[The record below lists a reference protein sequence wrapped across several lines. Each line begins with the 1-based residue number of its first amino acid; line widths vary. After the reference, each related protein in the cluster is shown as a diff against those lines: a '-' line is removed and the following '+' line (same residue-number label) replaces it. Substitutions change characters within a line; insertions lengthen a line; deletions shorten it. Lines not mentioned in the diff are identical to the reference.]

1 MTTAESI
8 DAFAARYPFPLDDFQ
23 VRAIRALESGRSVL
37 VAAPT
42 GTGKTVVA
50 DYGVALARRLGM
62 RAIYTAPIKA
72 LSNQKF
78 HDWRAVHGNDVGLL
92 TGDVSENPD
101 GRILVMTTKVLRN
114 MLVRGGDALAD
125 TAVVIF
131 DEVHFLADPDR
142 GTTWEEAIL
151 SCPAHVRLVCL
162 SATISNAAEIAR
174 WIERVHR
181 EVVLVEHPV
190 RAVPIDHLYLHDG
203 ALWPLVD
210 ADGTRHNPLRVGGE
224 LRVPRPPGVPRGAR
238 PQEQAHP
245 RDVLGLLG
253 AHGMLPV
260 IWFQFGR
267 RACEVGAAACLQP
280 GPYGTVPMDL
290 GGDREAHRRRAERV
304 TATLAVLRAE
314 DRALQQVQDIVRL
327 VGHGVAFHHAGVL
340 PVLKQLVEGLFTD
353 GLLSAVFATETLA
366 LGVNMPARSVVVTE
380 HTKYDGTA
388 RRVLLPNEYQQ
399 LAGRAGRRGMDARG
413 FSVNLYSP
421 WTPCG
426 EVQDLATAALF
437 PVRSAF
443 TARYHTVASLW
454 DGTARGLD
462 RLERLFSLSLRQFQ
476 TDDALRAVLDEVEEL
491 RSEVRSRHFACP
503 VDNVENDA
511 VVQYGAIRRDLAETR
526 RQVARGRTTVASA
539 ARDAGHLPWTPPA
552 PAMVKRAMAAF
563 TGGEV
568 VHLSDWRAD
577 RPSSSEAASPP
588 RPIFAAD
595 PDWEG
600 SPADSPH
607 RGRSSAS
614 ADAAG
619 GGGRTGPQTGVVARS
634 PSRPGAMAWAIF
646 LRREGTGPGV
656 FLVGEEVAA
665 VRQWGMVTRLAPPK
679 SSTTRVAVPE
689 ALRSARIGMPVDIYD
704 ASLRAGVSARLE
716 AFELPDASRYEA
728 ERAAR
733 QASLEARLVT
743 PHVEREAFLAAS
755 IVAHPCHACSH
766 RAAHER
772 AWKHE
777 REAQV
782 SLQQAE
788 ANAITVE
795 RLAATQA
802 TRILASIVGVLGEFG
817 ALTPVRDGL
826 AAPTDLAAALTAIYD
841 PTGLVLLNAARRGW
855 FDRLSPAD
863 LMEVVSWFCFD
874 RDAVRWNRFRLSA
887 VVREVRDRLAELSEA
902 LTEAE
907 ARADLAP
914 TPGPS
919 LVLEG
924 PVTAWC
930 RGASFAELLDGIGVA
945 EGDLLQVLNKTLD
958 LASQLRE
965 GLRNMG
971 LGEADETGHPV
982 PWAIGRWSRAM
993 LPGAAVA
1000 NTGPVGN
1007 SLVARLEEGDRL
1019 VRRGL
1024 VAESLRLIVSGAGP
1038 ETTSTDAAV
1047 AAVTERTAPVHQRPR
1062 RRRVSAVRRP
1072 RPAVMQEPPAC
1083 NHPGPI
1089 PRPDA
1094 HGE

>member
-1 MTTAESI
+1 MMGDGVLTNPSSNGSGSPTVSA
-8 DAFAARYPFPLDDFQ
+8 DPTRAFTEQYPFPLDDFQ
-23 VRAIRALESGRSVL
+23 LRAIRALESGRSVL

-50 DYGVALARRLGM
+50 DFGVDLAKRLGM

-78 HDWRAVHGNDVGLL
+78 HDWRAVHGNEVGLL
-92 TGDVSENPD
+92 TGDISENPD
-101 GRILVMTTKVLRN
+101 GRILVMTTEVLRN
-114 MLVRGGDALAD
+114 MLLRGGDALSD

-131 DEVHFLADPDR
+131 DEVHFLADPER

-151 SCPAHVRLVCL
+151 SCPPHVRLVCL

-174 WIERVHR
+174 WIGRVHR
-181 EVVLVEHPV
+181 EVTLIEHPV

-210 ADGTRHNPLRVGGE
+210 ADGTRHAPLRVGGE
-224 LRVPRPPGVPRGAR
+224 LRVPRPVGIPRGAR
-238 PQEQAHP
+238 PQEQPHP
-245 RDVLGLLG
+245 RDVLALLG
-253 AHGMLPV
+253 ANGMLPV

-267 RACEVGAAACLQP
+267 RACEIGAAACLQP
-280 GPYGTVPMDL
+280 GPYGAALVDL
-290 GGDREAHRRRAERV
+290 GGDREAHRRRDERIA
-304 TATLAVLRAE
+304 ATLAVLRAE

-380 HTKYDGTA
+380 HTKYDGTS

-421 WTPCG
+421 WTPCS
-426 EVQDLATAALF
+426 EVQDLATAPLF

-454 DGTARGLD
+454 DGTTRGRD

-491 RSEVRSRHFACP
+491 RSEVAARHYDCP
-503 VDNVENDA
+503 IDGVEDDA
-511 VVQYGAIRRDLAETR
+511 VVHYGALRRDLADTR
-526 RQVARGRTTVASA
+526 RQVVRGRTTLAAAS
-539 ARDAGHLPWTPPA
+539 RDAGHLPWTPPA
-552 PAMVKRAMAAF
+552 PAMVKRTMTAF

-568 VHLSDWRAD
+568 VHLSDWR
-577 RPSSSEAASPP
+577 EASAQQASDAKQ
-588 RPIFAAD
+588 AAD
-595 PDWEG
+595 
-600 SPADSPH
+600 A
-607 RGRSSAS
+607 SAS
-614 ADAAG
+614 TAPRDCD
-619 GGGRTGPQTGVVARS
+619 
-634 PSRPGAMAWAIF
+634 AMAWAIF

-656 FLVGEEVAA
+656 FLVGEEVVA
-665 VRQWGMVTRLAPPK
+665 VPQWGMVTRLAPPK
-679 SSTTRVAVPE
+679 AATTRIPVPS
-689 ALRSARIGMPVDIYD
+689 ALRD
-704 ASLRAGVSARLE
+704 APLGLPTDAYEANLRAGVSGRL
-716 AFELPDASRYEA
+716 ASFNLPDASHYEA
-728 ERAAR
+728 ERTAR
-733 QASLEARLVT
+733 QATLEARLVT
-743 PHVEREAFLAAS
+743 PHLEREAL
-755 IVAHPCHACSH
+755 IVTAMAAHPCHACTF
-766 RAAHER
+766 RGAHER
-772 AWKHE
+772 SWKHE

-788 ANAITVE
+788 TEAAGIS

-802 TRILASIVGVLGEFG
+802 TRILDAIVGVLGEFG

-826 AAPTDLAAALTAIYD
+826 AAPTDLATALTAIYD

-855 FDRLSPAD
+855 FDRLNPAD

-887 VVREVRDRLAELSEA
+887 VAREVRDRLAELSES
-902 LTEAE
+902 LSDAE
-907 ARADLAP
+907 AKADLPP

-924 PVTAWC
+924 PLTAWC
-930 RGASFAELLDGIGVA
+930 RGATFSELLDGIGVA

-965 GLRNMG
+965 GLRTMG
-971 LGEADETGHPV
+971 MGEADESGRPAPRV
-982 PWAIGRWSRAM
+982 IGRSRARRT
-993 LPGAAVA
+993 GAAA
-1000 NTGPVGN
+1000 NPAGPVGE

-1024 VAESLRLIVSGAGP
+1024 VAESLRLIVVGAGP

-1047 AAVTERTAPVHQRPR
+1047 AAAASVPSEPPMREKPR
-1062 RRRVSAVRRP
+1062 RRRVAAVRRP
-1072 RPAVMQEPPAC
+1072 RVSSGRDKPEA
-1083 NHPGPI
+1083 
-1089 PRPDA
+1089 
-1094 HGE
+1094 

>member
-1 MTTAESI
+1 VTTAEAI
-8 DAFAARYPFPLDDFQ
+8 DAFTAQYPFPLDDFQ
-23 VRAIRALESGRSVL
+23 VRAIGALESGRSVL

-101 GRILVMTTKVLRN
+101 GRILVMTTEVLRN
-114 MLVRGGDALAD
+114 MLLRRGDALGD

-174 WIERVHR
+174 WIGRVHR

-190 RAVPIDHLYLHDG
+190 RSVPIDHLYLHDG

-210 ADGTRHNPLRVGGE
+210 ADGTRHPPLRVGGE
-224 LRVPRPPGVPRGAR
+224 LRVPRPAGVPRGAR

-253 AHGMLPV
+253 SHGMLPV

-280 GPYGTVPMDL
+280 GPYGTVPMEL

-304 TATLAVLRAE
+304 TATLAVLRPE

-327 VGHGVAFHHAGVL
+327 VSHGVAFHHAGVL

-380 HTKYDGTA
+380 HTKYDGTS
-388 RRVLLPNEYQQ
+388 RRILLPNEYQQ

-421 WTPCG
+421 WTPCS
-426 EVQDLATAALF
+426 EVQDLATASLY

-454 DGTARGLD
+454 DGTARGRD

-476 TDDALRAVLDEVEEL
+476 TDDALRAVLDDVEEL
-491 RSEVRSRHFACP
+491 RTEVRSRHFACP
-503 VDNVENDA
+503 IDGIEDDA
-511 VVQYGAIRRDLAETR
+511 VVQYGAIRRDLADTR
-526 RQVARGRTTVASA
+526 RQAARGRLTVASA

-568 VHLSDWRAD
+568 VHLSDWRAA
-577 RPSSSEAASPP
+577 RPSLQEATKTLPNASPEASGE
-588 RPIFAAD
+588 R
-595 PDWEG
+595 
-600 SPADSPH
+600 SPADGSH
-607 RGRSSAS
+607 RGRSLAS
-614 ADAAG
+614 ADVAG
-619 GGGRTGPQTGVVARS
+619 AGDSAPQTAAPQPTGE
-634 PSRPGAMAWAIF
+634 PGTMDWAIF

-656 FLVGEEVAA
+656 FLVGEEVVA
-665 VRQWGMVTRLAPPK
+665 VPQWGMVTRLAPPK
-679 SSTTRVAVPE
+679 STTTRVAVPE
-689 ALRSARIGMPVDIYD
+689 ALRSARLGMPFDVYD
-704 ASLRAGVSARLE
+704 ASLRAGVSARLKS
-716 AFELPDASRYEA
+716 FGLPDASRHEA

-743 PHVEREAFLAAS
+743 PHVARETLLAAS
-755 IVAHPCHACSH
+755 MATHSCHACSH

-788 ANAITVE
+788 AAAVTVE

-802 TRILASIVGVLGEFG
+802 TRILDAIVGVLGEFG
-817 ALTPVRDGL
+817 VLTPVREGL
-826 AAPTDLAAALTAIYD
+826 AAPTDLAAALTAVYD
-841 PTGLVLLNAARRGW
+841 PSGLVLLNAARRGW
-855 FDRLSPAD
+855 FDRLNPAD

-887 VVREVRDRLAELSEA
+887 VAREVRDRLAELSES
-902 LTEAE
+902 LSEAE
-907 ARADLAP
+907 ARADLPP

-930 RGASFAELLDGIGVA
+930 RGASFAELLEGIGVA

-958 LASQLRE
+958 LASQVRE
-965 GLRNMG
+965 GLRIIA
-971 LGEADETGHPV
+971 LGDADESSRAAPR
-982 PWAIGRWSRAM
+982 AIGRSRARRT
-993 LPGAAVA
+993 GAAIA
-1000 NTGPVGN
+1000 NPGPVGD

-1024 VAESLRLIVSGAGP
+1024 VAESLRLIVDGAGP

-1047 AAVTERTAPVHQRPR
+1047 AAGSARVPTDREKPR
-1062 RRRVSAVRRP
+1062 RRRVAAVRRP
-1072 RPAVMQEPPAC
+1072 RFAVMQEAPVSDNLRPK
-1083 NHPGPI
+1083 

-1094 HGE
+1094 TEG